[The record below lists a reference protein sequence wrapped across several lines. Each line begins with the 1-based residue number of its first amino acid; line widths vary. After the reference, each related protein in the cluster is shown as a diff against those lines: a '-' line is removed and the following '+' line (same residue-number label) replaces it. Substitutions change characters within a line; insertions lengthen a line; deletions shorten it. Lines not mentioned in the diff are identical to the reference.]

1 MCDLLDCRNCK
12 HKCKNDLND
21 NEIEDLWREWED
33 VAFVESEDK
42 KLILVSDWQGWSK
55 GTCNE
60 EICNSERKN
69 Y

>member
-33 VAFVESEDK
+33 VVFVESEDK
-42 KLILVSDWQGWSK
+42 
-55 GTCNE
+55 N
-60 EICNSERKN
+60 
-69 Y
+69 